1 MWTLSP
7 PFDIGNTISSAL
19 CNNQKSNKCLYD
31 EGLSKKFIGNSKL
44 YNAESLSNGFLMRI
58 TPLAVWI
65 YFNFKDY
72 LELEFTLGRVSVFE
86 YVYPIIEA
94 DSSLT
99 HSNQE
104 AAVGSLI
111 YCYIIFCILRERNK
125 QPDASIKTVFEN
137 VWELLDKFIDHCEVR
152 DFMHFDRFPYIR
164 LLKEVKD
171 KKINSKLD
179 ALNFLRNRRIGYEN
193 QGYYLHAL
201 MLCFFFVKN
210 INVYVNESNAY
221 DEIILTVC
229 DMGGDTDT
237 NAAILGGVL
246 GAGFGYKELPK
257 KVDQMLDCVI
267 STHSR
272 KDERRGI
279 YSPGFILFVM
289 QEIYNLRY
297 INLLKK

>member
-1 MWTLSP
+1 
-7 PFDIGNTISSAL
+7 
-19 CNNQKSNKCLYD
+19 
-31 EGLSKKFIGNSKL
+31 
-44 YNAESLSNGFLMRI
+44 
-58 TPLAVWI
+58 
-65 YFNFKDY
+65 
-72 LELEFTLGRVSVFE
+72 
-86 YVYPIIEA
+86 
-94 DSSLT
+94 
-99 HSNQE
+99 
-104 AAVGSLI
+104 
-111 YCYIIFCILRERNK
+111 
-125 QPDASIKTVFEN
+125 
-137 VWELLDKFIDHCEVR
+137 
-152 DFMHFDRFPYIR
+152 
-164 LLKEVKD
+164 
-171 KKINSKLD
+171 
-179 ALNFLRNRRIGYEN
+179 
-193 QGYYLHAL
+193 

-297 INLLKK
+297 INLCAGFKVVHSISCH